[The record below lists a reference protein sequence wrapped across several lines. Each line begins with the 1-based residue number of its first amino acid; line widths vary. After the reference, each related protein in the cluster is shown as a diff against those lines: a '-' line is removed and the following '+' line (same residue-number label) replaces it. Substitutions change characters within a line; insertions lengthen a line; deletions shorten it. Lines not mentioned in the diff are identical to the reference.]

1 LFRIAVD
8 AIVPN
13 DDFAW
18 SAFANEIALLNP
30 DDLDSPTAV
39 TRIVVVQY
47 LSDVRHF
54 NLLRAITALAWEV
67 CPPRPSGVGLPRCH
81 RYHEGSPLRVSA
93 MQQQAG
99 KVLGKGC
106 VEAVSLASVRRQ
118 G

>member
-39 TRIVVVQY
+39 PRIVVIQY
-47 LSDVRHF
+47 LSDVQHF
-54 NLLRAITALAWEV
+54 IPCAR
-67 CPPRPSGVGLPRCH
+67 
-81 RYHEGSPLRVSA
+81 
-93 MQQQAG
+93 
-99 KVLGKGC
+99 
-106 VEAVSLASVRRQ
+106 
-118 G
+118 